1 MEDCIMAQDAQ
12 WWLNSD
18 LTGDIYSSM
27 KSQEEKLV
35 PFVGQSPQLHLRRYL
50 VDWMAILCEKYEIDR
65 HVLHLA
71 VYMLDRF
78 MDRYAIVQE
87 SQLHLLAFTCLQ
99 ISTKFEE
106 REEKVSKL
114 SIYHAQSSVTST
126 NKEDYLQMELLLL
139 QFFDWN
145 ITQPSATHFLGYFL
159 TEAAAAASSSRN
171 EVCRSWQGGCN
182 EYSNIYMHKYTN
194 YFLEISLQ
202 DHAFSFAKPSLVAAS
217 CIAASRVCLQLSPTW
232 TASLTRIT
240 QYKWEHIATHIERM
254 LRTHDVDEKAAK
266 CQAKEKTSYGSQKTM
281 SYNREA
287 AVSHSGDYSRAI

>member
-1 MEDCIMAQDAQ
+1 MANDAH
-12 WWLNSD
+12 WWANAD
-18 LTGDIYSSM
+18 ITADIYASM
-27 KSQEEKLV
+27 KRKEEQHIV
-35 PFVGQSPQLHLRRYL
+35 FVGQSPQLHLRRYL
-50 VDWMAILCEKYEIDR
+50 VDWMAILCEKFEIDR

-114 SIYHAQSSVTST
+114 STYHGQSTITSA

-145 ITQPSATHFLGYFL
+145 ITAPSAAHFLGYFL
-159 TEAAAAASSSRN
+159 TEASGKCEKSFRN
-171 EVCRSWQGGCN
+171 DYRDDCS
-182 EYSNIYMHKYTN
+182 EYSNVYMHKYTN

-202 DHAFSFAKPSLVAAS
+202 DHAFSFAKPSLIAAS

-232 TASLTRIT
+232 TAGLTKIT
-240 QYKWEHIATHIERM
+240 QYKWEHIGPYIERM
-254 LRTHDVDEKAAK
+254 LR
-266 CQAKEKTSYGSQKTM
+266 
-281 SYNREA
+281 
-287 AVSHSGDYSRAI
+287 